1 MAKHEPLVLRLRDL
15 AAAAASATPASGR
28 PLQQQQ
34 HNRDVCVPS
43 TEIPW
48 PAGGRQMQEEQKPND
63 QTCSQLTAEQF
74 TSEVHV
80 SVHQLQQLLK
90 SPEASDTSDPPLNS
104 IRVARLSRSLSR
116 LVLHGRPARHARP
129 EPDARVLDAC
139 AALAAYA
146 LSNRGVFRSGT
157 YLAAWSGTL
166 YGCLQ
171 CCTCC
176 SEGEGATLTPSQPAS
191 SSPAHAWPSL
201 NSSGG
206 QTKHG
211 GNGEGG
217 VAQLAQQP
225 GWVASLAA
233 AQLACLRFVERAVL
247 VLPEQL
253 SPPATGAVEWLRD
266 LDQKLPMSLSQMLW
280 AIAKALPLWGAHG
293 RSPPPMQALLT
304 ATNRLVALEAGL
316 GMASAGARDWSQMM
330 WACAKLARN
339 VPSLGVCCHDIMD
352 QGAWAV
358 ALKCMGHNV
367 MGQDLTNSLWA
378 CAVLEQKGPGTQRL
392 LSAASQTVRSSKRPA
407 FIPQELSNLLYSFAR
422 LEAVD
427 EAELLLP
434 ALTPD
439 LLDALPH
446 MSTQELANTLYALG
460 SLGHANA
467 RPAHAAMQ
475 LLPSRLKP
483 GEPQHMGNSLW
494 GLGRL
499 MEAEQRRGNDWSQFQ
514 RSIHPLLRTVVSIV
528 RQGGMD
534 TPGCIP
540 QNWNHLVWGLASLSA
555 YDASVFDAALAAM
568 AKFSLPRPGL
578 SPLPFDPINAY
589 NSLWACATTAHYS
602 PTSSAHQVTLL
613 EAAVQPGNLEQLTA
627 QHLSM
632 LLYVTAVLLSP
643 AARSEALM
651 SPRGADPMA
660 TATVISW
667 PSDSGSWRP
676 GRGDACCLDDAT
688 DGAGGCGAVDAGG
701 LRDRVDVAARALFQ
715 AAARLSPSD
724 LTSAG
729 RHQLALAH
737 TEACDLGIW
746 GGGLP
751 AGPIRDAVVRE
762 AHTRSH
768 RTQCML
774 AASTKFQKDVISYL
788 SAAGCE
794 VAAEVAVEGGLL
806 QVDALVSRLPP
817 LGGGAEPDAA
827 SRACRVIVECDG
839 PWHYLIIPH
848 DKLTGSTLMRNRLLR
863 RRCEVL
869 VLVPYRDWERLSGCS
884 PSQHLVQLLH
894 SLLGET
900 PQPAAPEA
908 GAPQG
913 RGGTSLESLVEGPS
927 ATQCGQGRWERDSM
941 LRGVH
946 SLSLQGQIKDSNASQ
961 DVVGQCVDNDSSS
974 WRGRGLHNSS
984 AGCGES
990 NIDGDNKGE
999 VGGRGAPKVVQVVGK
1014 HVTAITPALPGKQ
1027 AAHVGQ
1033 DKPQASAWGGLVRQ
1047 QVSENKEDVA
1057 APNLPRCGVRLDAPS
1072 VEEVPVVDTGQ
1083 TLLAGAQGVQIG
1095 CGHGVE
1101 PLTLALEGTA
1111 LGGRASAPWSRW
1123 RTGCRGPGG
1132 GGSWKQ

>member
-1 MAKHEPLVLRLRDL
+1 MSWRRDREKGSDPFAYQSSFRPPHGSSSPHPISQPYALLPFDRPEPAIPMAKHEPLVLRLRDL

-28 PLQQQQ
+28 PLQQQHQ
-34 HNRDVCVPS
+34 QQQNRDMCVPS

-48 PAGGRQMQEEQKPND
+48 PAGGRQMQEVQKLKD

-74 TSEVHV
+74 TSEVHA

-201 NSSGG
+201 KSAGG
-206 QTKHG
+206 QTKRDENG
-211 GNGEGG
+211 EGEGEGEGG

-225 GWVASLAA
+225 VWVASLAA
-233 AQLACLRFVERAVL
+233 AQLACLRFVERAVQ

-253 SPPATGAVEWLRD
+253 SPPATGAVEWLKD

-339 VPSLGVCCHDIMD
+339 VPSLGACCHDIMD

-392 LSAASQTVRSSKRPA
+392 LSAASQTVRSNKRPA

-439 LLDALPH
+439 LLDALPY

-467 RPAHAAMQ
+467 RPALAAMQ

-499 MEAEQRRGNDWSQFQ
+499 MEAEQRRGTDWSQFQ

-578 SPLPFDPINAY
+578 SPLPFDPITAY

-613 EAAVQPGNLEQLTA
+613 E
-627 QHLSM
+627 
-632 LLYVTAVLLSP
+632 
-643 AARSEALM
+643 
-651 SPRGADPMA
+651 
-660 TATVISW
+660 
-667 PSDSGSWRP
+667 
-676 GRGDACCLDDAT
+676 
-688 DGAGGCGAVDAGG
+688 
-701 LRDRVDVAARALFQ
+701 
-715 AAARLSPSD
+715 
-724 LTSAG
+724 
-729 RHQLALAH
+729 
-737 TEACDLGIW
+737 
-746 GGGLP
+746 
-751 AGPIRDAVVRE
+751 
-762 AHTRSH
+762 
-768 RTQCML
+768 
-774 AASTKFQKDVISYL
+774 
-788 SAAGCE
+788 
-794 VAAEVAVEGGLL
+794 VAVEGGLL

-817 LGGGAEPDAA
+817 LGKGAGPAAA

-913 RGGTSLESLVEGPS
+913 RGGTSLESLVEGPL

-946 SLSLQGQIKDSNASQ
+946 SLSLQGQIKDFSASQ
-961 DVVGQCVDNDSSS
+961 DVVGQCVNNDNSS
-974 WRGRGLHNSS
+974 WRGGGLHNSS
-984 AGCGES
+984 AGCGKS

-1014 HVTAITPALPGKQ
+1014 HVTAITPVLPGKQ
-1027 AAHVGQ
+1027 AAYVGQ

-1072 VEEVPVVDTGQ
+1072 VEEMPMVDTGQ
-1083 TLLAGAQGVQIG
+1083 TLLAGAKGVQTG

-1132 GGSWKQ
+1132 GGS

>member
-1 MAKHEPLVLRLRDL
+1 MSWRRDREKGSDPFAHQSSFRPSHGLSSPHPTSQPYALLPSDRPELAISMAKHEPLVLRLRDL

-74 TSEVHV
+74 TSEVLALTPASHTAHSCHHAVHV

-201 NSSGG
+201 NSAGG
-206 QTKHG
+206 QTKHD

-225 GWVASLAA
+225 GWIASLAA
-233 AQLACLRFVERAVL
+233 AQLACLRFVERAVQ

-330 WACAKLARN
+330 WACAKLARH
-339 VPSLGVCCHDIMD
+339 VPSLGACCHDIMD

-439 LLDALPH
+439 LLDALPY

-643 AARSEALM
+643 AARSETLT
-651 SPRGADPMA
+651 SPRVADPMA
-660 TATVISW
+660 TATVVSW

-688 DGAGGCGAVDAGG
+688 NGAGGCGVVDAGS

-806 QVDALVSRLPP
+806 QVDALVSRLPS
-817 LGGGAEPDAA
+817 LGGGAGPDAA

-863 RRCEVL
+863 RR
-869 VLVPYRDWERLSGCS
+869 DWERLSGCS

-913 RGGTSLESLVEGPS
+913 R
-927 ATQCGQGRWERDSM
+927 
-941 LRGVH
+941 
-946 SLSLQGQIKDSNASQ
+946 
-961 DVVGQCVDNDSSS
+961 
-974 WRGRGLHNSS
+974 
-984 AGCGES
+984 
-990 NIDGDNKGE
+990 
-999 VGGRGAPKVVQVVGK
+999 
-1014 HVTAITPALPGKQ
+1014 
-1027 AAHVGQ
+1027 
-1033 DKPQASAWGGLVRQ
+1033 
-1047 QVSENKEDVA
+1047 
-1057 APNLPRCGVRLDAPS
+1057 
-1072 VEEVPVVDTGQ
+1072 
-1083 TLLAGAQGVQIG
+1083 
-1095 CGHGVE
+1095 
-1101 PLTLALEGTA
+1101 
-1111 LGGRASAPWSRW
+1111 
-1123 RTGCRGPGG
+1123 
-1132 GGSWKQ
+1132 